1 MNAPVQASMNP
12 VAGAAAVAP
21 GGAPAGSTPA
31 GSAPASAPMLSAEH
45 LSVGYGGKPVL
56 MDVSIQLRHNEVLC
70 LIGHNGAG
78 KSTLVRTL
86 FGLVPPQS
94 GRMLVDG
101 AVLTSHVPRTLADR
115 GIAMMPEGRGIFP
128 SLTVEEIWSLGL
140 GSAGIAKGERAAR
153 IEWVFT
159 VLPPVKGFYTKRAGL
174 LSGGQQQMVSIGRA
188 LLGQPRC
195 LILDEPSIGLAP
207 KLFQDLMQ
215 PIRALQQER
224 GMCILLVEQNVR
236 EALKVSDRVVVMKAG
251 RIVREAL
258 PGELKDNAA
267 LMELY

>member
-1 MNAPVQASMNP
+1 MTAPVLKADR
-12 VAGAAAVAP
+12 
-21 GGAPAGSTPA
+21 
-31 GSAPASAPMLSAEH
+31 LE
-45 LSVGYGGKPVL
+45 VGYGGKPVL
-56 MDVSIQLRHNEVLC
+56 MQVSIELKDNEVLC

-78 KSTLVRTL
+78 KSTLMRTL
-86 FGLVPPQS
+86 FGLVKPQA
-94 GRMLVDG
+94 GQLLVDG
-101 AVLTSHVPRTLADR
+101 KVLADHAPRTLADL

-128 SLTVEEIWSLGL
+128 SLTVEEIWKLGL
-140 GSAGIAKGERAAR
+140 GSAAIAKGERQAR
-153 IEWVFT
+153 IDWVLG
-159 VLPPVKGFYTKRAGL
+159 VLPPVKNFYTKRAGL

-195 LILDEPSIGLAP
+195 LIMDEPSIGLAP

-215 PIRALQQER
+215 PIRALQRER
-224 GMCILLVEQNVR
+224 GMSILLVEQNVR

-258 PGELKDNAA
+258 PEELRDNAA